1 MINDFYNDNQ
11 ISGQTRKKLTSDM
24 FNGPQ
29 GIFQEGCVGSAWGK
43 KSLSPILHKMY
54 YCKYRRNFLCTS
66 YMRCEG
72 IFLNYFEN

>member
-29 GIFQEGCVGSAWGK
+29 GIFQEGCVGSAWGEVPFPYITQNV
-43 KSLSPILHKMY
+43 LL
-54 YCKYRRNFLCTS
+54 
-66 YMRCEG
+66 
-72 IFLNYFEN
+72 